1 MKPPEDQ
8 SHAELLGID
17 MEALK
22 QERFSSGRH
31 TLMLYEYQR
40 RRDEWQRESEALR
53 NWLDFRADLD

>member
-17 MEALK
+17 VEALK

-31 TLMLYEYQR
+31 TLMLYEYR
-40 RRDEWQRESEALR
+40 RRREEWQRESEALR